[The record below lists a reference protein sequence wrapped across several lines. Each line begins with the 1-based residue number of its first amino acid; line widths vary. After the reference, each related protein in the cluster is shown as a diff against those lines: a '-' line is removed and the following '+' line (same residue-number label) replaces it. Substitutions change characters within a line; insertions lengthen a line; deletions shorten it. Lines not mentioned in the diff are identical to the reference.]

1 MLKNIQQ
8 HDKILKIQLAKK
20 LENDTYFVFTI
31 SLNLNVKYQKEKLK
45 SFQQLSLDSGIVESL
60 KQTLCVFYFFLQ
72 LV

>member
-8 HDKILKIQLAKK
+8 HDKILKIQLAQK

-45 SFQQLSLDSGIVESL
+45 NFQQLSWRV
-60 KQTLCVFYFFLQ
+60 
-72 LV
+72 

>member
-60 KQTLCVFYFFLQ
+60 K
-72 LV
+72 